1 MRETTLCY
9 IEKDG
14 CYLMLHRTKKKNDG
28 SFEKW
33 LGVGGKIE
41 PGETHEEC
49 ILRETKEET
58 GLTLTEYAYRGKV
71 NFFSDQWEDEI
82 MYLYTATEYTGE
94 LIECNE
100 GTLEWI
106 PLPEVMNLK
115 LWEGDK
121 IFLKLLIEN
130 APFFEMEVHYEG
142 DTLVDSK
149 IIEKE

>member
-9 IEKDG
+9 IENDG

-41 PGETHEEC
+41 PGESPEEC

-58 GLTLTEYAYRGKV
+58 GLNLTDYKYRGKV
-71 NFFSDQWEDEI
+71 NFYSDQWEDEI
-82 MYLYTATEYTGE
+82 MYLYTATGYTGQM
-94 LIECNE
+94 IECNE
-100 GTLEWI
+100 GELQWI
-106 PLPEVMNLK
+106 PMNQVMNLK

-130 APFFEMEVHYEG
+130 APFFNMEVHYKG
-142 DTLVDSK
+142 DELVNYFVY
-149 IIEKE
+149 

>member
-9 IEKDG
+9 IENDG

-41 PGETHEEC
+41 PGESPEEC

-58 GLTLTEYAYRGKV
+58 GLNLTDYKYRGKV
-71 NFFSDQWEDEI
+71 NFYSDQWEDEI
-82 MYLYTATEYTGE
+82 MYLYTATGYTGQ

-100 GTLEWI
+100 GELQWI
-106 PLPEVMNLK
+106 PMNQVINLK

-130 APFFEMEVHYEG
+130 APFFNMEVHYKG
-142 DTLVDSK
+142 DELVNYFVY
-149 IIEKE
+149 

>member
-9 IEKDG
+9 IKKDG

-41 PGETHEEC
+41 PGETPDEC

-58 GLTLTEYAYRGKV
+58 GLTLTTYSYRGKV
-71 NFFSDQWEDEI
+71 NFYSNQWEDEI

-94 LIECNE
+94 MIDCNE
-100 GTLEWI
+100 GNLEWV
-106 PLPEVMNLK
+106 PLSEIMNLH

-121 IFLKLLIEN
+121 IFLKLLMED
-130 APFFEMEVHYEG
+130 APFFELEVHYEG
-142 DTLVDSK
+142 DTLVDHK
-149 IIEKE
+149 ILN

>member
-9 IEKDG
+9 IKKDG

-41 PGETHEEC
+41 PGETPDEC
-49 ILRETKEET
+49 ILREKKEET
-58 GLTLTEYAYRGKV
+58 GLTLTTYSYRGKV
-71 NFFSDQWEDEI
+71 NFYSNQWEDEI

-94 LIECNE
+94 MIDCNE
-100 GTLEWI
+100 GNLEWV
-106 PLPEVMNLK
+106 PLSEIMNLH

-121 IFLKLLIEN
+121 IFLKLLMED
-130 APFFEMEVHYEG
+130 APFFELEVHYEG
-142 DTLVDSK
+142 GTLVDHK
-149 IIEKE
+149 ILN

>member
-9 IEKDG
+9 IENDG

-41 PGETHEEC
+41 PGESPEEC

-58 GLTLTEYAYRGKV
+58 GLNLTDYKYRGKV
-71 NFFSDQWEDEI
+71 NFYSDQWEDEI
-82 MYLYTATEYTGE
+82 MYLYTATGYTGQM
-94 LIECNE
+94 IECNE
-100 GTLEWI
+100 GELQWI
-106 PLPEVMNLK
+106 PMNQVMNLK
-115 LWEGDK
+115 LWEWDK

-130 APFFEMEVHYEG
+130 APFFNMEVHYKG
-142 DTLVDSK
+142 DELVNYFVY
-149 IIEKE
+149 

>member
-9 IEKDG
+9 IENDG

-41 PGETHEEC
+41 LGESPEEC

-58 GLTLTEYAYRGKV
+58 GLNLTDYKYRGKV
-71 NFFSDQWEDEI
+71 NFYSNQWEDEI
-82 MYLYTATEYTGE
+82 MYLYTATGYTGQM
-94 LIECNE
+94 IECNE
-100 GTLEWI
+100 GELQWI
-106 PLPEVMNLK
+106 PMNQVMNLK

-130 APFFEMEVHYEG
+130 APFFNMEVHYKG
-142 DTLVDSK
+142 DELVNYFVY
-149 IIEKE
+149 

>member
-9 IEKDG
+9 IENDG

-41 PGETHEEC
+41 PGESPEEC

-58 GLTLTEYAYRGKV
+58 GLTLTDYQYRGKV
-71 NFFSDQWEDEI
+71 NFYSDQWEDEI
-82 MYLYTATEYTGE
+82 MYLYTARQYTGQ

-100 GTLEWI
+100 GELQWI
-106 PLPEVMNLK
+106 PMNEVMNLK

-121 IFLKLLIEN
+121 IFLKLLIED
-130 APFFEMEVHYEG
+130 APFFNMEVHYRG
-142 DTLVDSK
+142 DELVDYSVN
-149 IIEKE
+149 

>member
-9 IEKDG
+9 IKKDG

-41 PGETHEEC
+41 PGETPDEC

-58 GLTLTEYAYRGKV
+58 GLTLTNYSYRGKV
-71 NFFSDQWEDEI
+71 NFYSDQWEDEI

-94 LIECNE
+94 MIDCNE
-100 GTLEWI
+100 GTLEWV
-106 PLPEVMNLK
+106 PLSEIMDLH

-130 APFFEMEVHYEG
+130 APYFELEVHYEG
-142 DTLVDSK
+142 DTLVDHK
-149 IIEKE
+149 ILN

>member
-9 IEKDG
+9 IKKDG

-41 PGETHEEC
+41 PGETPDEC

-58 GLTLTEYAYRGKV
+58 GLTLTTYSYRGKV
-71 NFFSDQWEDEI
+71 NFYSNQWEDEI

-94 LIECNE
+94 MIDCNE
-100 GTLEWI
+100 GNLEWV
-106 PLPEVMNLK
+106 PLSEIMNLH

-121 IFLKLLIEN
+121 IFLKLLMED
-130 APFFEMEVHYEG
+130 APFFELEVHYER
-142 DTLVDSK
+142 DTLVDHK
-149 IIEKE
+149 ILN

>member
-9 IEKDG
+9 IENDG

-41 PGETHEEC
+41 PGESPEEC

-58 GLTLTEYAYRGKV
+58 GLNLTDYKYRGKV
-71 NFFSDQWEDEI
+71 NFYSDQWEDEI
-82 MYLYTATEYTGE
+82 MYLYTATGYTGQ

-100 GTLEWI
+100 GELQWI
-106 PLPEVMNLK
+106 PMNQVMNLK

-130 APFFEMEVHYEG
+130 APFFNMEVHYKG
-142 DTLVDSK
+142 DELVNYFVY
-149 IIEKE
+149 

>member
-9 IEKDG
+9 IKKDG

-33 LGVGGKIE
+33 LGAGGKIE
-41 PGETHEEC
+41 PGETPDEC

-58 GLTLTEYAYRGKV
+58 GLTLTTYSYRGKV
-71 NFFSDQWEDEI
+71 NFYSNQWEDEI

-94 LIECNE
+94 MIDCNE
-100 GTLEWI
+100 GNLEWV
-106 PLPEVMNLK
+106 PLSEIMNLH

-121 IFLKLLIEN
+121 IFLKLLMED
-130 APFFEMEVHYEG
+130 APFFELEVHYEG
-142 DTLVDSK
+142 DTLVDHK
-149 IIEKE
+149 ILN

>member
-9 IEKDG
+9 IKKDG

-41 PGETHEEC
+41 PGETPDEC

-58 GLTLTEYAYRGKV
+58 GLTLTTYSYRGKV
-71 NFFSDQWEDEI
+71 NFYYNQWEDEI

-94 LIECNE
+94 MIDCNE
-100 GTLEWI
+100 GNLEWV
-106 PLPEVMNLK
+106 PLSEIMNLH

-121 IFLKLLIEN
+121 IFLKLLMED
-130 APFFEMEVHYEG
+130 APFFELEVHYEG
-142 DTLVDSK
+142 DTLVDHK
-149 IIEKE
+149 ILN